1 MQVWRPSF
9 ALGKLLKWI
18 NDSYIHRCAGASSP
32 WSPPSALP
40 ASPRIAPLCR
50 PLSHYG
56 EVRLLTRVHHRLRLL
71 ASPMRTDLQAQTVT
85 REISRFPYKE
95 LLHMP
100 GSLTTRDWS
109 GPRAIASVHIAFRTQ
124 YGVGIQGK
132 TTFAAQWLA
141 YALPR
146 QRFA

>member
-1 MQVWRPSF
+1 
-9 ALGKLLKWI
+9 
-18 NDSYIHRCAGASSP
+18 
-32 WSPPSALP
+32 
-40 ASPRIAPLCR
+40 
-50 PLSHYG
+50 
-56 EVRLLTRVHHRLRLL
+56 
-71 ASPMRTDLQAQTVT
+71 MRTGLQAQTVT

-109 GPRAIASVHIAFRTQ
+109 RPRAIASVHIAFRVQ
-124 YGVGIQGK
+124 YGVGIPGK